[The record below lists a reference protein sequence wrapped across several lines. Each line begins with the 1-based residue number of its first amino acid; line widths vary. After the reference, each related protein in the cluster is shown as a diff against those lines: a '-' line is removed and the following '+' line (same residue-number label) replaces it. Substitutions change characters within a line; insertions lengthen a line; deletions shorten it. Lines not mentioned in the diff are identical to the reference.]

1 MTEPKFDE
9 RKEVVSRVR
18 EPIKIKAV
26 PYATTKIR
34 GHQIQLELNLSW
46 QDIDQMTGK
55 DSDIVQ
61 AINNMKEL
69 IEDTMDSQYLGAIR
83 DDDP

>member
-55 DSDIVQ
+55 DSDIVAM
-61 AINNMKEL
+61 AIQNAKDFITDVL
-69 IEDTMDSQYLGAIR
+69 DSRYLGVQKVEN
-83 DDDP
+83 